1 MIILV
6 QMGDF
11 YVMATSKNLS
21 SAQWYYIHIYRYIM
35 IAIRT
40 PGFLYLLSG
49 YTTGI
54 VHYRYASPALLSP
67 AWGEGYA

>member
-1 MIILV
+1 M
-6 QMGDF
+6 
-11 YVMATSKNLS
+11 
-21 SAQWYYIHIYRYIM
+21 M

-40 PGFLYLLSG
+40 PAFLYSLSG